1 MINPL
6 IQRQNSI
13 QAYLIISTSIFIRRL
28 IISMFVRL
36 GLELIKSSN
45 KTISGGSFYLKFEL
59 FSPKIRAHESL
70 RLRSAWRSEKGGR
83 RPGVWGKVA
92 GRPSSSFSRAA
103 LLIFSG
109 AIRNKIQVTCGS
121 FGGFEPQAF

>member
-83 RPGVWGKVA
+83 RPGVWGFLFVFA
-92 GRPSSSFSRAA
+92 RRPADF
-103 LLIFSG
+103 
-109 AIRNKIQVTCGS
+109 
-121 FGGFEPQAF
+121 FGGDSEQDPSYLWLIWWI